1 VATVD
6 AIHEATLEVLTAEG
20 IAKFNTTRVADRAG
34 VSVGSLYQYYPNKRS
49 LLLAVLD
56 GHLFRLAAIIEQ
68 TCHAMRGQPLAEM
81 ARVVA
86 NVFIDAKLQ
95 RPDVSKALYSIA
107 EEQGGAA
114 LVARATRETTKF
126 ITAMLAT
133 APDARK
139 PADVELAATMLLGA
153 MVGAVRQLLET
164 KAAPS
169 QVTKVREHLMVM
181 CFAYLSATL
190 VRSAPAGSARAA
202 RR

>member
-1 VATVD
+1 VD
-6 AIHEATLEVLTAEG
+6 AIHEATLQVLIAEG
-20 IAKFNTTRVADRAG
+20 ITELNTTRVADRAG
-34 VSVGSLYQYYPNKRS
+34 ISVGSLYQYYPNKRS

-68 TCHAMRGQPLAEM
+68 TCLAVRGRPLPEM

-95 RPDVSKALYSIA
+95 RPDVSKALYAIA
-107 EEQGGAA
+107 EQQDGAA
-114 LVARATRETTKF
+114 LVARATREATKF

-133 APDARK
+133 APDVRK

-164 KAAPS
+164 EAAPR
-169 QVTKVREHLMVM
+169 QIAKVRAHLVLM
-181 CFAYLSATL
+181 CVAYLSATL